1 MKRLVTLIFLVF
13 SIQAFAQEQVEGG
26 VNVGVKVGEKAP
38 ELSVV
43 DAQGK
48 PQTLASLTGE
58 QGLVVVF
65 FRSADWC
72 PFCKR
77 HLIEIKDWVKPLGE
91 KGFNVVGVSYDSP
104 ATLAAFSKA
113 KDINFALL
121 ADQNVATI
129 KAYNIVNSSYKP
141 GDDNYGIPYPGA
153 VIIDKDGVV
162 RYSYF
167 YEGYKKRVQWKT
179 IEPALNALTAK

>member
-1 MKRLVTLIFLVF
+1 MNRLMAFLFIVF
-13 SIQAFAQEQVEGG
+13 SIQAFAQEQIE
-26 VNVGVKVGEKAP
+26 VGVKVGEKAP

-77 HLIEIKDWVKPLGE
+77 HLIEIKD
-91 KGFNVVGVSYDSP
+91 
-104 ATLAAFSKA
+104 
-113 KDINFALL
+113 
-121 ADQNVATI
+121 
-129 KAYNIVNSSYKP
+129 
-141 GDDNYGIPYPGA
+141 
-153 VIIDKDGVV
+153 
-162 RYSYF
+162 
-167 YEGYKKRVQWKT
+167 
-179 IEPALNALTAK
+179 